1 MLRTAGGLVLPP
13 TLALLLALAGC
24 SPAPA
29 TPPAASGTAA
39 PATPAPD
46 ATAVVT
52 AAPDG
57 GVAPAP
63 APRTPGA
70 ERVRADGAAVP
81 GGEGV
86 VAWVLPTDPAA
97 EVAVE
102 PRGDG
107 SARVTLRT
115 AQAAVTGASLAPAE
129 GVTATVLE
137 DGSAVLRRGD
147 VVVGAVGAPDAAE
160 TPARWFEVEGVLV
173 LRGRPAA
180 VVEVLVGTSAL
191 ASATW
196 GEAEGGRS
204 LAVAPAAWVR
214 GGSLAAQEALAAQ
227 LAVAQP
233 KAATAT
239 MRAQLWCHALGAPDK
254 ETWNLEPW
262 RPEVGTGTL
271 LATRCNPTDDDV

>member
-1 MLRTAGGLVLPP
+1 MRTAGGLVLVPA
-13 TLALLLALAGC
+13 LALLLALAGC
-24 SPAPA
+24 SAAPTASPEA
-29 TPPAASGTAA
+29 TGTAA
-39 PATPAPD
+39 PAPD
-46 ATAVVT
+46 ATAAVT

-63 APRTPGA
+63 DPRAPGA

-81 GGEGV
+81 GGDGV

-102 PRGDG
+102 PQGDG
-107 SARVTLRT
+107 SVRVTVRT

-147 VVVGAVGAPDAAE
+147 VVVGAVGTPDAAQA
-160 TPARWFEVEGVLV
+160 PARWFEVEGVLV

-204 LAVAPAAWVR
+204 LAVVPAAWVR
-214 GGSLAAQEALAAQ
+214 GGSLAAQEVLAAQ

-233 KAATAT
+233 EAATAT
-239 MRAQLWCHALGAPDK
+239 MQAQLWCHALGAPDK
-254 ETWNLEPW
+254 DAWNLEPW
-262 RPEVGTGTL
+262 RPEVGTVTL